1 MAVTAQTRGF
11 HLCLRNRWLTYAGHP
26 CLSVR
31 VSSSSSNKNASSKVS
46 NISSVLKIK
55 WKKFINTHRSII
67 CTNGTTNIK
76 TPKLRAWITKL
87 AGKIDRNLRWRM
99 HNYRHNLMTHSNANI
114 PSHSGFYSS
123 ESSFT
128 PRPHQPP
135 PLTPKIVRLFM
146 YTCYNNGTNLPQ
158 SFINMKIFSGIWNQG
173 ISTFR
178 RSCACATYRDE
189 IKHMSTSSHGRKVKC
204 RNRNCLA
211 EQTAFRLLQSA
222 VCTGRCV
229 CVISKQIR
237 RRASQCRGGS
247 RNFERGVA
255 RIGIFLHLS
264 ACGFVKQIIFWYM
277 YWTDW
282 GEVPKIERAG
292 MDGTQRTVIV
302 GTNLTWPNGLAI
314 DYENETLYWTDA
326 GMKAIECSNLDGT
339 NRKILRGD
347 LPHPFG
353 LTLHEDRIYW
363 TDWKTKSIASINKQ
377 TGRNKIVH
385 AQNLENLMDIHVFDE
400 NIRQHYPTPCTSNN
414 GGCSHLCLLAPLN
427 KGYSCACPTG
437 ITLIDSRTCTNGMM
451 NFFVIARRSDLRLIS
466 FDVDYFADVILPI
479 KELKDA
485 IAVDVDRKTGL
496 VYWSD
501 SINQKIMSCDMTGS
515 NIRSV
520 LSIGIRS
527 AYGIAVDSTGRKIY
541 WTDAIK
547 QKIEVSTLDGSL
559 RKVLIGRNLDSPRA
573 IVLHYHYGVMFW
585 ADWGNQP
592 RIERADMDG
601 NNRKVIVS
609 ENLGWP
615 NGLTI
620 DRPNSQLYWADAKT
634 KVIEASDL
642 EGKNRRVL
650 VSSVQH
656 PYGVTILG
664 EHVYWTDWEL
674 QAVVRASK
682 ETGGG
687 RQILQDGVPERS
699 ACGTD
704 NGGCSHL
711 CLRQPK
717 GLSCA
722 CPTGIHLKP
731 DKRTCFEY
739 PHKSLLFVSTKKIQ
753 RISFDTDDATNVP
766 LQIPDVKN
774 AIGLSY
780 HYRLGRL
787 YFTDVDLDVIRFVTE
802 VGSSPDLNPCEYL
815 GAILKQRVETRI
827 INGGSS
833 LKVVLNEELETVRLD
848 GSDVKTIL
856 KKDLETVDGLA
867 VDWIANNIYLTD
879 AGRNVIEVCRLD
891 GSSRKILVD
900 LNLDE
905 PRAIAV
911 HPIKGF
917 MFWSDWG
924 ENPKIERSF
933 LDGSNR
939 KIIVSSNLA
948 WPNDLS
954 IDYKM
959 KKLYW
964 ADAKLDKIEYS
975 DFNGKNRR
983 IVLTSLP
990 HPFGLTMDDSHIY
1003 WTDWKTKSI
1012 EKADKLKGQNRVI
1025 ILSDI
1030 EGLRQLRMVSAFRQ
1044 SDPIVLEDRITAKYF
1059 VNGFILSKSVIIGY
1073 ICACPTSTDDKVPC
1087 SNVPGIVTEDP
1098 LFWTSKPTRRTTS
1111 RFHLTTPSRP
1121 QQQHV
1126 KIGSGPG
1133 LENNTS
1139 KNGSCAD
1146 ERCSPD
1152 SPQPPMSEASVSRIL
1167 SIQSDFNNVTK
1178 SISPAS
1184 IRVYSLASSIKRF
1197 SKPRSPSTTLPMICC
1212 IRH

>member
-1 MAVTAQTRGF
+1 MGDITCSEEQWACADSSQCININRRCNYEKDCQDESDEENCGPQASILLADRTTIRWISINESKYKTIYSSLTNTIAVDYHYLKGLLYWCDIAKMSIKRSFLPFSKLYNQSNQSHIKDIITIGLGSPGGIAVDWVNDKLYWTDTKLSRIELSDLEGKNRKVLLWKNIGKPRAIVVHPQ
-11 HLCLRNRWLTYAGHP
+11 LRLLLWTDWGDYPRIESVQLDGSNRSVIVSTGLSWPNGLTIDYPQNKLYWLDAKNHVIEKANMDGSDRIVLIRSGIQHP
-26 CLSVR
+26 FAIAIFEEFIYWTDWKTKNVNKANKFTGVR
-31 VSSSSSNKNASSKVS
+31 VPYHHSNLNFPMDIHIVHPLRQPKASNPCTFKNGGCSHICLPNQSSYICTCPTEMQLKDNGSTCYTPDSKFLVFTRRSDIRRLTLSYPLYSNTINDSVDAVIPLSGISSAVALDWESEGDYIYWSDVTNDSISRSHWNGSNQEIVIERNVNKPAGLAIDWVTKKLYWTDDGSNRIEVS
-46 NISSVLKIK
+46 NLDGSM
-55 WKKFINTHRSII
+55 RSI
-67 CTNGTTNIK
+67 
-76 TPKLRAWITKL
+76 LVWIDLDK
-87 AGKIDRNLRWRM
+87 
-99 HNYRHNLMTHSNANI
+99 
-114 PSHSGFYSS
+114 
-123 ESSFT
+123 
-128 PRPHQPP
+128 PRDI
-135 PLTPKIVRLFM
+135 IVD
-146 YTCYNNGTNLPQ
+146 P
-158 SFINMKIFSGIWNQG
+158 I
-173 ISTFR
+173 
-178 RSCACATYRDE
+178 
-189 IKHMSTSSHGRKVKC
+189 
-204 RNRNCLA
+204 
-211 EQTAFRLLQSA
+211 
-222 VCTGRCV
+222 
-229 CVISKQIR
+229 
-237 RRASQCRGGS
+237 GG
-247 RNFERGVA
+247 
-255 RIGIFLHLS
+255 
-264 ACGFVKQIIFWYM
+264 YM

-339 NRKILRGD
+339 NRKSRAPPSLFRLLEERKEEEIIDRKCSAGRRTLIRPYSKSVLINSSISEAEILRGD

-437 ITLIDSRTCTNGMM
+437 ITLIDSRTCTNEVSSPALASWHEASHKLTRSGYGLFELMINKDLCMM

-485 IAVDVDRKTGL
+485 IAVDVDRKTGR

-687 RQILQDGVPERS
+687 RQILQDGVPGLMDIHAVQLHNIERS

-766 LQIPDVKN
+766 LQIPDVRN

-787 YFTDVDLDVIRFVTE
+787 YFTDVDLDVIRSRLKIINTLLFSRSKKKVQINSTFG
-802 VGSSPDLNPCEYL
+802 VDPTPL
-815 GAILKQRVETRI
+815 GRVESTP
-827 INGGSS
+827 
-833 LKVVLNEELETVRLD
+833 KVE
-848 GSDVKTIL
+848 
-856 KKDLETVDGLA
+856 
-867 VDWIANNIYLTD
+867 
-879 AGRNVIEVCRLD
+879 
-891 GSSRKILVD
+891 
-900 LNLDE
+900 
-905 PRAIAV
+905 
-911 HPIKGF
+911 
-917 MFWSDWG
+917 
-924 ENPKIERSF
+924 
-933 LDGSNR
+933 
-939 KIIVSSNLA
+939 
-948 WPNDLS
+948 
-954 IDYKM
+954 
-959 KKLYW
+959 
-964 ADAKLDKIEYS
+964 
-975 DFNGKNRR
+975 
-983 IVLTSLP
+983 
-990 HPFGLTMDDSHIY
+990 
-1003 WTDWKTKSI
+1003 
-1012 EKADKLKGQNRVI
+1012 
-1025 ILSDI
+1025 
-1030 EGLRQLRMVSAFRQ
+1030 
-1044 SDPIVLEDRITAKYF
+1044 
-1059 VNGFILSKSVIIGY
+1059 
-1073 ICACPTSTDDKVPC
+1073 
-1087 SNVPGIVTEDP
+1087 
-1098 LFWTSKPTRRTTS
+1098 
-1111 RFHLTTPSRP
+1111 
-1121 QQQHV
+1121 
-1126 KIGSGPG
+1126 
-1133 LENNTS
+1133 
-1139 KNGSCAD
+1139 
-1146 ERCSPD
+1146 
-1152 SPQPPMSEASVSRIL
+1152 
-1167 SIQSDFNNVTK
+1167 
-1178 SISPAS
+1178 
-1184 IRVYSLASSIKRF
+1184 
-1197 SKPRSPSTTLPMICC
+1197 
-1212 IRH
+1212 